1 MKKLTFPT
9 PLPAELPR
17 SETLNSP
24 NIPSSTKYCPL
35 FSIFN
40 IFDKIFVVDSAG
52 SLQTGAMFFQYGVN
66 FQSCSRKIEILDVD
80 KQLLKHLP
88 VCAFVDSRQH
98 LLQVKALLGS
108 QKGFED
114 LRSHLR
120 EEVAARSDYV
130 NLHE

>member
-1 MKKLTFPT
+1 
-9 PLPAELPR
+9 
-17 SETLNSP
+17 
-24 NIPSSTKYCPL
+24 
-35 FSIFN
+35 
-40 IFDKIFVVDSAG
+40 
-52 SLQTGAMFFQYGVN
+52 MFFQYGVN

-98 LLQVKALLGS
+98 LLQVEALLGS

-130 NLHE
+130 NLHEQFQGYDVAVVLPEIFVEVLGVLAQALNKLIGTDLN